1 MTGDF
6 AGQCADHLY
15 RVFGMLSCSEL
26 SVRADGSDFVILDHI
41 NAHFPNRSL
50 NALVGPSGCGKTTL
64 IKAFLGLVNSEGEI
78 AHREQSS
85 SESSSNQRLGFVPQF
100 SVAHASLTVEE
111 SLAYAFDLTV
121 SDLSAK
127 ADTLASVL
135 KLIGLDE
142 HGEKRVSSL
151 SGGQMRRLG
160 LGLELVSSPECLIC
174 DEVTSGLD
182 PLSEDQI
189 IALLRSLVLE
199 HEKTFICTI
208 HNLGKLPDFDHITV
222 LYQGRLVFQG
232 DFNGL
237 QSWFGIEDP
246 LRLYHALSGHELSHW
261 LEKWEN
267 RGVSACGRP
276 TEERSDRGDSIPVGS
291 QEAQQVEVAEATRDE
306 KLDPGNA
313 RLPSG
318 TTVGSTATVRRAQIG
333 AESCNPGLPSALSQL
348 FTLLRRRYKLLMRDT
363 GYLWL
368 LLALTF
374 GFPCIVVIFAI
385 KGLPQIEGLA
395 LERSGSFIQQLQGDL
410 RYRMEA
416 AETATLV
423 TGLVMFQVVLLTLM
437 GANNGAREI
446 AGERQIF
453 EKERLKGLR
462 SGMYTLSKLLFTGS
476 IAALQGLWM
485 ALFVKVICQF
495 PGAFLPQL
503 GMMALCCVAM
513 TFVCLGM
520 SAVLSSAERAS
531 LLSIYLVGFQLPLSG
546 VVLALPDAVVWL
558 LRPFINAYWSW
569 AGYFASMKDFQLYDA
584 YRMGNVSW
592 LPSEWGAA
600 TVLFLHI
607 AAGAALVFYGCGK
620 TRWDSAS

>member
-1 MTGDF
+1 
-6 AGQCADHLY
+6 
-15 RVFGMLSCSEL
+15 MLSCQHL
-26 SVRADGSDFVILDHI
+26 NVRAERSDFTILENVD
-41 NAHFPNRSL
+41 AYFPKKRL

-64 IKAFLGLVNSEGEI
+64 IKAFLGLIDSEGEI
-78 AHREQSS
+78 SVEGQS
-85 SESSSNQRLGFVPQF
+85 NLGFVPQF
-100 SVAHASLTVEE
+100 SVAHASLTVLE
-111 SLAYAFDLTV
+111 SLSYAYDLTV
-121 SDLSAK
+121 AGGFGK
-127 ADTLASVL
+127 ARVVEDVL
-135 KLIGLDE
+135 RLIGLHE
-142 HGEKRVSSL
+142 HRDKRVSSL

-160 LGLELVSSPECLIC
+160 LGLEMVSDPAFLIC

-189 IALLRSLVLE
+189 IALLRSLVE
-199 HEKTFICTI
+199 EQNKTFLCTI
-208 HNLGKLPDFDHITV
+208 HNLGKLPDFDYITV
-222 LYQGRLVFQG
+222 LYKGRLVFQG
-232 DFNGL
+232 EYDTL
-237 QSWFGIEDP
+237 KVWFEIEDP
-246 LRLYHALSGHELSHW
+246 LKLYHTLAGHDLEYW
-261 LEKWEN
+261 LDKWDNRSATHQPSASEPDPTTTPSLAARDSARTEK
-267 RGVSACGRP
+267 
-276 TEERSDRGDSIPVGS
+276 
-291 QEAQQVEVAEATRDE
+291 ATRYE
-306 KLDPGNA
+306 
-313 RLPSG
+313 
-318 TTVGSTATVRRAQIG
+318 G
-333 AESCNPGLPSALSQL
+333 AAPTLPSALSQL
-348 FTLLRRRYKLLMRDT
+348 ITLLRRRYQLLMRDT

-446 AGERQIF
+446 AAERQIF

-462 SGMYTLSKLLFTGS
+462 SSVYGLSKLIFTGS
-476 IAALQGLWM
+476 IALLQGLWM

-495 PGAFLPQL
+495 PGAYLPQL
-503 GMMALCCVAM
+503 AMMTLCCVAM

-520 SAVLSSAERAS
+520 SAILSSAERAS

-558 LRPFINAYWSW
+558 LRPCINAYWSW
-569 AGYFASMKDFQLYDA
+569 AGYFASMKDYQIYDA

-592 LPSEWGAA
+592 LPSEWGA
-600 TVLFLHI
+600 VGLLLLHM
-607 AAGAALVFYGCGK
+607 AGGALMVWGGCRRKQWG
-620 TRWDSAS
+620 A

>member
-1 MTGDF
+1 MD
-6 AGQCADHLY
+6 AA
-15 RVFGMLSCSEL
+15 
-26 SVRADGSDFVILDHI
+26 
-41 NAHFPNRSL
+41 FPAKSL

-64 IKAFLGLVNSEGEI
+64 IKAFLGLMDSEGELSV
-78 AHREQSS
+78 EGQG
-85 SESSSNQRLGFVPQF
+85 NLGFVPQF
-100 SVAHASLTVEE
+100 SVAHPSLTVGE
-111 SLAYAFDLTV
+111 SLAYAFDLSV
-121 SDLSAK
+121 AERSGK
-127 ADTLASVL
+127 AGVIDGVL
-135 KLIGLDE
+135 RLIGLHE
-142 HGEKRVSSL
+142 HSDKRVSSL

-160 LGLELVSSPECLIC
+160 LGLEMVGDPDCLIC

-189 IALLRSLVLE
+189 IALLRSLV
-199 HEKTFICTI
+199 EKQGKSFLCTI

-232 DFNGL
+232 DYDTL
-237 QSWFGIEDP
+237 KDWFGIEDP
-246 LRLYHALSGHELSHW
+246 LKLYHALAAEDLAHW
-261 LEKWEN
+261 LEKWESK
-267 RGVSACGRP
+267 VFAC
-276 TEERSDRGDSIPVGS
+276 
-291 QEAQQVEVAEATRDE
+291 EAPIDTTLAEASRYE
-306 KLDPGNA
+306 
-313 RLPSG
+313 
-318 TTVGSTATVRRAQIG
+318 
-333 AESCNPGLPSALSQL
+333 NPAPTLPSALSQL
-348 FTLLRRRYKLLMRDT
+348 FTLLRRRYQLLMRDT

-446 AGERQIF
+446 AAERQIF

-462 SGMYTLSKLLFTGS
+462 SGVYALSKLIFTGS
-476 IAALQGLWM
+476 LALVQGLWM
-485 ALFVKVICQF
+485 GLFVKIICQF
-495 PGAFLPQL
+495 PGAYLPQL
-503 GMMALCCVAM
+503 SMMALCCVAM

-520 SAVLSSAERAS
+520 SAVFSSAERAS

-569 AGYFASMKDFQLYDA
+569 AGYFASMKDYQVYDA
-584 YRMGNVSW
+584 YRMGDVSW
-592 LPSEWGAA
+592 LPSAW
-600 TVLFLHI
+600 
-607 AAGAALVFYGCGK
+607 GAALVLCLHIVVGAAFVLYGC
-620 TRWDSAS
+620 RNRQWD

>member
-1 MTGDF
+1 MLRCTG
-6 AGQCADHLY
+6 
-15 RVFGMLSCSEL
+15 L
-26 SVRADGSDFVILDHI
+26 SVHADRSDFKILDSI
-41 NAHFPNRSL
+41 NATFPARKL

-64 IKAFLGLVNSEGEI
+64 IKAFLGLVDSTGEI
-78 AHREQSS
+78 EIDGASKGAGGVSQC
-85 SESSSNQRLGFVPQF
+85 LGFVPQF
-100 SVAHASLTVEE
+100 SVAHLSLTVEE
-111 SLAYAFDLTV
+111 SLSYAFDLTV
-121 SDLSAK
+121 CDTTQKLSAVEE
-127 ADTLASVL
+127 ALG
-135 KLIGLDE
+135 LIGLAE
-142 HGEKRVSSL
+142 HRQKRVSSL

-189 IALLRSLVLE
+189 IELLRSLVE
-199 HEKTFICTI
+199 AKGKTFICTI
-208 HNLGKLPDFDHITV
+208 HNLGKLPDFDCITV

-232 DFNGL
+232 DFESFK
-237 QSWFGIEDP
+237 QWFNIEDP
-246 LRLYHALSGHELSHW
+246 LKLYHALAEKPLEVW
-261 LEKWEN
+261 LEKWET
-267 RGVSACGRP
+267 RSATLQRASSP
-276 TEERSDRGDSIPVGS
+276 EMDPERE
-291 QEAQQVEVAEATRDE
+291 QTLAEASRYE
-306 KLDPGNA
+306 EN
-313 RLPSG
+313 R
-318 TTVGSTATVRRAQIG
+318 
-333 AESCNPGLPSALSQL
+333 PGLPSAVSQL
-348 FTLLRRRYKLLMRDT
+348 LTLLRRRYQLLTRDT

-385 KGLPQIEGLA
+385 KGLPQIEGLS

-416 AETATLV
+416 AQTATLV
-423 TGLVMFQVVLLTLM
+423 TGLVMFQAVLLTLM

-446 AGERQIF
+446 AAERQIF

-462 SGMYTLSKLLFTGS
+462 SGVYALSKLLFTGS
-476 IAALQGLWM
+476 IALLQGLWM

-495 PGAFLPQL
+495 PGAYVPQL
-503 GMMALCCVAM
+503 VMMALCCVAM

-546 VVLALPDAVVWL
+546 VVLALPDAVVWV

-592 LPSEWGAA
+592 LPPVWGA
-600 TVLFLHI
+600 VLVLGIHI
-607 AAGAALVFYGCGK
+607 IFGAGLVFYGCK
-620 TRWDSAS
+620 QKRWE

>member
-1 MTGDF
+1 MT
-6 AGQCADHLY
+6 
-15 RVFGMLSCSEL
+15 
-26 SVRADGSDFVILDHI
+26 VRAERSDFKIVEDV
-41 NAHFPNRSL
+41 NAAFPAKSL

-64 IKAFLGLVNSEGEI
+64 IKAFLGLIDSEGEI
-78 AHREQSS
+78 SVEGR
-85 SESSSNQRLGFVPQF
+85 SNLGFVPQF
-100 SVAHASLTVEE
+100 SVAHASLTVFE
-111 SLAYAFDLTV
+111 SLACAFDLTV
-121 SDLSAK
+121 TERSGK
-127 ADTLASVL
+127 AEVVEGVL
-135 KLIGLDE
+135 KLTGLHE
-142 HGEKRVSSL
+142 HSDKRVSSL

-160 LGLELVSSPECLIC
+160 LGLELVSSPDCLIC

-189 IALLRSLVLE
+189 IALLRSLVE
-199 HEKTFICTI
+199 KQGKTFLCTI

-232 DFNGL
+232 DYDSL
-237 QSWFGIEDP
+237 KEWFGIEDP
-246 LRLYHALSGHELSHW
+246 LKLYHALAGEDLAHW
-261 LEKWEN
+261 LEKWES
-267 RGVSACGRP
+267 RGATLQRASG
-276 TEERSDRGDSIPVGS
+276 TESDNVRESTL
-291 QEAQQVEVAEATRDE
+291 AEASRY
-306 KLDPGNA
+306 KNPA
-313 RLPSG
+313 
-318 TTVGSTATVRRAQIG
+318 
-333 AESCNPGLPSALSQL
+333 PGLPSALSQL
-348 FTLLRRRYKLLMRDT
+348 LTLLRRRYQLLLRDT

-446 AGERQIF
+446 AAERQIF

-462 SGMYTLSKLLFTGS
+462 PGVYAVSKLIFTGS
-476 IAALQGLWM
+476 IALLQGLWM

-495 PGAFLPQL
+495 PGAYPPQL

-513 TFVCLGM
+513 TFICLGM

-569 AGYFASMKDFQLYDA
+569 AGYFASMKDFQIYDA
-584 YRMGNVSW
+584 YRMGDVSW
-592 LPSEWGAA
+592 LPSEWLAA
-600 TVLFLHI
+600 AVLGLHM
-607 AAGAALVFYGCGK
+607 AAGAVMVWFGCRRRQWE
-620 TRWDSAS
+620 T

>member
-1 MTGDF
+1 
-6 AGQCADHLY
+6 
-15 RVFGMLSCSEL
+15 MLSCSEL

-41 NAHFPNRSL
+41 NAHFPDRSL

-64 IKAFLGLVNSEGEI
+64 IKAFLGLVDSEGEI
-78 AHREQSS
+78 AHREQNS
-85 SESSSNQRLGFVPQF
+85 SESPSDQRLGFVPQF

-121 SDLSAK
+121 SDLSSK
-127 ADTLASVL
+127 ADTLVSVL

-232 DFNGL
+232 DYDSL
-237 QSWFGIEDP
+237 KDWFAIEDP
-246 LRLYHALSGHELSHW
+246 LKLYHALAKKPLDEW
-261 LEKWEN
+261 LEQWT
-267 RGVSACGRP
+267 G
-276 TEERSDRGDSIPVGS
+276 
-291 QEAQQVEVAEATRDE
+291 
-306 KLDPGNA
+306 
-313 RLPSG
+313 
-318 TTVGSTATVRRAQIG
+318 RRAFTCEVPPSNGQPN
-333 AESCNPGLPSALSQL
+333 ASLRTCREPVEPTCSVSESAVSTVAVEGKPPHLPSAVSQL
-348 FTLLRRRYKLLMRDT
+348 LTLLRRRYKLLMRDT

-476 IAALQGLWM
+476 IATLQGLWM

-607 AAGAALVFYGCGK
+607 VVGAALVLYGCGK

>member
-1 MTGDF
+1 
-6 AGQCADHLY
+6 
-15 RVFGMLSCSEL
+15 MLSCEQL
-26 SVRADGSDFVILDHI
+26 TVRADRSDFKILEDVD
-41 NAHFPNRSL
+41 AAFPAKSL

-64 IKAFLGLVNSEGEI
+64 IKAFLGLMDSEGEI
-78 AHREQSS
+78 AFEGQG
-85 SESSSNQRLGFVPQF
+85 NLGFVPQF
-100 SVAHASLTVEE
+100 SVAHPSLTAGE
-111 SLAYAFDLTV
+111 SLAYAFDLSV
-121 SDLSAK
+121 AERSGK
-127 ADTLASVL
+127 AAVIEGVL
-135 KLIGLDE
+135 KLIGLHE
-142 HGEKRVSSL
+142 HSDKRVSSL

-160 LGLELVSSPECLIC
+160 LGLEMVGDPDCLIC

-189 IALLRSLVLE
+189 IALLRSLV
-199 HEKTFICTI
+199 EKQGKSFLCTI

-232 DFNGL
+232 DYDTL
-237 QSWFGIEDP
+237 KDWFGIEDP
-246 LRLYHALSGHELSHW
+246 LKLYHALAGEELAHW
-261 LEKWEN
+261 LEQWE
-267 RGVSACGRP
+267 RRAFACKAPPPG
-276 TEERSDRGDSIPVGS
+276 SDAMPI
-291 QEAQQVEVAEATRDE
+291 A
-306 KLDPGNA
+306 
-313 RLPSG
+313 
-318 TTVGSTATVRRAQIG
+318 STAAQPVDVAI
-333 AESCNPGLPSALSQL
+333 ATSLRKRNPGLPSALSQL
-348 FTLLRRRYKLLMRDT
+348 ITLLRRRYQLLMRDT

-446 AGERQIF
+446 AAERQIF

-462 SGMYTLSKLLFTGS
+462 TSVYALSKLIFTGS
-476 IAALQGLWM
+476 LALVQGLWM
-485 ALFVKVICQF
+485 GLFVKIICQF
-495 PGAFLPQL
+495 PGAYLPQL
-503 GMMALCCVAM
+503 SMMALCCVAM

-520 SAVLSSAERAS
+520 SAVFSSAERAS

-569 AGYFASMKDFQLYDA
+569 AGYFASMKDYQVYDA
-584 YRMGNVSW
+584 YRMGDVSW
-592 LPSEWGAA
+592 LPSAWLAAAVLALHMLTGAA
-600 TVLFLHI
+600 MVWF
-607 AAGAALVFYGCGK
+607 GCRRK
-620 TRWDSAS
+620 QWTT

>member
-1 MTGDF
+1 
-6 AGQCADHLY
+6 
-15 RVFGMLSCSEL
+15 MLRCQRL
-26 SVRADGSDFVILDHI
+26 SVRTNRSDFKILEDVD
-41 NAHFPNRSL
+41 AAFPAKSL

-64 IKAFLGLVNSEGEI
+64 IKAFLGLMDSEGELSV
-78 AHREQSS
+78 EGQG
-85 SESSSNQRLGFVPQF
+85 NLGFVPQF
-100 SVAHASLTVEE
+100 SVAHPSLTVGE
-111 SLAYAFDLTV
+111 SLAYAFDLSV
-121 SDLSAK
+121 AERSGK
-127 ADTLASVL
+127 AGVIDGVL
-135 KLIGLDE
+135 RLIGLHE
-142 HGEKRVSSL
+142 HSDKRVSSL

-160 LGLELVSSPECLIC
+160 LGLEMVGDPDCLIC

-189 IALLRSLVLE
+189 IALLRSLV
-199 HEKTFICTI
+199 EKQGKSFLCTI

-232 DFNGL
+232 DYDTL
-237 QSWFGIEDP
+237 KDWFGIEDP
-246 LRLYHALSGHELSHW
+246 LKLYHALAAEDLAHW
-261 LEKWEN
+261 LEKWESK
-267 RGVSACGRP
+267 VFAC
-276 TEERSDRGDSIPVGS
+276 
-291 QEAQQVEVAEATRDE
+291 EAPIDTTLAEASRYE
-306 KLDPGNA
+306 
-313 RLPSG
+313 
-318 TTVGSTATVRRAQIG
+318 
-333 AESCNPGLPSALSQL
+333 NPAPTLPSALSQL
-348 FTLLRRRYKLLMRDT
+348 FTLLRRRYQLLMRDT

-446 AGERQIF
+446 AAERQIF

-462 SGMYTLSKLLFTGS
+462 SGVYALSKLIFTGS
-476 IAALQGLWM
+476 LALVQGLWM
-485 ALFVKVICQF
+485 GLFVKIICQF
-495 PGAFLPQL
+495 PGAYLPQL
-503 GMMALCCVAM
+503 SMMALCCVAM

-520 SAVLSSAERAS
+520 SAVFSSAERAS

-569 AGYFASMKDFQLYDA
+569 AGYFASMKDYQVYDA
-584 YRMGNVSW
+584 YRMGDVSW
-592 LPSEWGAA
+592 LPSAW
-600 TVLFLHI
+600 
-607 AAGAALVFYGCGK
+607 GAALVLCLHIVVGAAFVLYGC
-620 TRWDSAS
+620 RNRQWD

>member
-1 MTGDF
+1 
-6 AGQCADHLY
+6 
-15 RVFGMLSCSEL
+15 MLKCQRL
-26 SVRADGSDFVILDHI
+26 NVRADRSDFRILEDVT
-41 NAHFPNRSL
+41 AVFPAKSL

-64 IKAFLGLVNSEGEI
+64 IKAFLGLIESEGEVSMGG
-78 AHREQSS
+78 RNFRTNDTGS
-85 SESSSNQRLGFVPQF
+85 RLGFVPQF
-100 SVAHASLTVEE
+100 SVAHSSLTVGE

-121 SDLSAK
+121 AEATIKVEVVD
-127 ADTLASVL
+127 DVL
-135 KLIGLDE
+135 KVVGLQD
-142 HGEKRVSSL
+142 HREKHVSSL

-160 LGLELVSSPECLIC
+160 LGLEMVSEPACLIC

-189 IALLRSLVLE
+189 IALLRSLVE
-199 HEKTFICTI
+199 EQDKTFICTI

-222 LYQGRLVFQG
+222 LYQGRMVFQG
-232 DFNGL
+232 DFETL
-237 QSWFGIEDP
+237 KAWFGVEDP
-246 LRLYHALSGHELSHW
+246 LKLYHALAEKPLDEW
-261 LEKWEN
+261 LVKWE
-267 RGVSACGRP
+267 GAA
-276 TEERSDRGDSIPVGS
+276 
-291 QEAQQVEVAEATRDE
+291 QESC
-306 KLDPGNA
+306 DPGDANLRICSA
-313 RLPSG
+313 SE
-318 TTVGSTATVRRAQIG
+318 SAAAAAQ
-333 AESCNPGLPSALSQL
+333 ESCDPGVPSALSQL
-348 FTLLRRRYKLLMRDT
+348 YTLLRRRYQLLMRDT

-446 AGERQIF
+446 AAERQIF
-453 EKERLKGLR
+453 EKERLQGLR
-462 SGMYTLSKLLFTGS
+462 SGVYALSKLIFTGS
-476 IAALQGLWM
+476 IALLQGLWM

-495 PGAFLPQL
+495 PGDYLPQL
-503 GMMALCCVAM
+503 TMMALCCVAM

-520 SAVLSSAERAS
+520 SAVFSSAERAS

-546 VVLALPDAVVWL
+546 VVLALPDALVWL

-584 YRMGNVSW
+584 YRMGDVSW
-592 LPSEWGAA
+592 LPVEWMVAG
-600 TVLFLHI
+600 VLCLHI
-607 AAGAALVFYGCGK
+607 AVGVAMVWFGCCRK
-620 TRWDSAS
+620 QWES

>member
-1 MTGDF
+1 
-6 AGQCADHLY
+6 
-15 RVFGMLSCSEL
+15 MLSCAQL
-26 SVRADGSDFVILDHI
+26 TVRAERSDFKIVEDV
-41 NAHFPNRSL
+41 NAVFPAGRL

-64 IKAFLGLVNSEGEI
+64 IKAFLGLIDSEGEI
-78 AHREQSS
+78 SVEGR
-85 SESSSNQRLGFVPQF
+85 SNLGFVPQF
-100 SVAHASLTVEE
+100 SVAHASLTVFE
-111 SLAYAFDLTV
+111 SLACAFDLTV
-121 SDLSAK
+121 TERSGK
-127 ADTLASVL
+127 AGVVEGVL
-135 KLIGLDE
+135 KLTGLHE
-142 HGEKRVSSL
+142 HSDKRVSSL

-160 LGLELVSSPECLIC
+160 LGLELVSSPDCLIC

-189 IALLRSLVLE
+189 IALLRSLVE
-199 HEKTFICTI
+199 KQGKTFLCTI

-232 DFNGL
+232 DYDSL
-237 QSWFGIEDP
+237 KEWFGIEDP
-246 LRLYHALSGHELSHW
+246 LKLYHALAGEDLAHW
-261 LEKWEN
+261 LEKWES
-267 RGVSACGRP
+267 RGATLQQASG
-276 TEERSDRGDSIPVGS
+276 TESENVRESTL
-291 QEAQQVEVAEATRDE
+291 AEASRH
-306 KLDPGNA
+306 KDPA
-313 RLPSG
+313 
-318 TTVGSTATVRRAQIG
+318 
-333 AESCNPGLPSALSQL
+333 PGLPSALSQL
-348 FTLLRRRYKLLMRDT
+348 LTLLRRRYQLLMRDT

-446 AGERQIF
+446 AAERQIF

-462 SGMYTLSKLLFTGS
+462 PGVYAVSKLIFTGS
-476 IAALQGLWM
+476 IALLQGLWM

-495 PGAFLPQL
+495 PGAYLPQL
-503 GMMALCCVAM
+503 AMMALCCVAM
-513 TFVCLGM
+513 TFICLGM

-569 AGYFASMKDFQLYDA
+569 AGYFASMKDFQIYDA
-584 YRMGNVSW
+584 YRMGDVSW
-592 LPSEWGAA
+592 LPSEWLAA
-600 TVLFLHI
+600 VVLGLHM
-607 AAGAALVFYGCGK
+607 AAGAVMVWFGCRRRQWGV
-620 TRWDSAS
+620 

>member
-1 MTGDF
+1 
-6 AGQCADHLY
+6 
-15 RVFGMLSCSEL
+15 MLSCQHL
-26 SVRADGSDFVILDHI
+26 SVRAERSDFKILENVD
-41 NAHFPNRSL
+41 ACFPKNSL

-64 IKAFLGLVNSEGEI
+64 IKAFLGLIDSEGEI
-78 AHREQSS
+78 SVEGQS
-85 SESSSNQRLGFVPQF
+85 NLGFVPQF
-100 SVAHASLTVEE
+100 SVAHASLTVLE
-111 SLAYAFDLTV
+111 SLAYAYDLTV
-121 SDLSAK
+121 VDGSGK
-127 ADTLASVL
+127 ARVVDDVL
-135 KLIGLDE
+135 KLIGLHE
-142 HGEKRVSSL
+142 HRDKLVSSL

-160 LGLELVSSPECLIC
+160 LGLEMVSDPAFLIC

-189 IALLRSLVLE
+189 IALLRSLVE
-199 HEKTFICTI
+199 KQDKTFLCTI

-222 LYQGRLVFQG
+222 LYKGRLVFQG
-232 DFNGL
+232 DYDSL
-237 QSWFGIEDP
+237 KAWFEIEDP
-246 LRLYHALSGHELSHW
+246 LKLYHALAGHDLEYW
-261 LEKWEN
+261 LDKWEN
-267 RGVSACGRP
+267 RSATHQRASVEQP
-276 TEERSDRGDSIPVGS
+276 EAPIDSTL
-291 QEAQQVEVAEATRDE
+291 AEASRCE
-306 KLDPGNA
+306 G
-313 RLPSG
+313 
-318 TTVGSTATVRRAQIG
+318 RA
-333 AESCNPGLPSALSQL
+333 PKLPSALSQL
-348 FTLLRRRYKLLMRDT
+348 ITLLRRRYQLLMRDT

-374 GFPCIVVIFAI
+374 GFPCIVVIFAV

-446 AGERQIF
+446 AAERQIF

-462 SGMYTLSKLLFTGS
+462 FSVYGLSKLIFTGS
-476 IAALQGLWM
+476 IALLQGLWM

-495 PGAFLPQL
+495 PGAYLPQL
-503 GMMALCCVAM
+503 AMMALCCVAM

-569 AGYFASMKDFQLYDA
+569 AGYFASMKDYQVYDA

-592 LPSEWGAA
+592 LPSEWVSG
-600 TVLFLHI
+600 VLLCLHI
-607 AAGAALVFYGCGK
+607 LVGAVLVVWGCS
-620 TRWDSAS
+620 RRQWD